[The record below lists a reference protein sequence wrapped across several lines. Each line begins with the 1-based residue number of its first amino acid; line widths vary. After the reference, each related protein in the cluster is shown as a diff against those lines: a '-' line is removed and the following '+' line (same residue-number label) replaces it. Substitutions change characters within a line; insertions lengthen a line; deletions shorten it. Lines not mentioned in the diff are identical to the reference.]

1 MSERHYI
8 ERTGLERYANTDPS
22 LRFNGIERRHDARWC
37 DEFIEC
43 LKKSD
48 YEAAELI
55 RSRSVQSEE
64 CLASAHDSCFY
75 LWCRCPHHSQVQFE
89 LEHPQLKSL
98 SEITSEQRE
107 MEDAA

>member
-1 MSERHYI
+1 MSERNYI
-8 ERTGLERYANTDPS
+8 VKQGLDRFANTDPS
-22 LRFNGIERRHDARWC
+22 LHFNGIERRQDARWC
-37 DEFIEC
+37 DEFIEY
-43 LKKSD
+43 LKRSD

>member
-1 MSERHYI
+1 MSERNR
-8 ERTGLERYANTDPS
+8 ETGLEYANTDPS
-22 LRFNGIERRHDARWC
+22 LHFNGIERRHDARWC

-64 CLASAHDSCFY
+64 CLASAHDDCSY
-75 LWCRCPHHSQVQFE
+75 LWCRQVQFE

-107 MEDAA
+107 ME